1 MPVASGPLRPL
12 PSARYGETM
21 TDTNTAFSQADK
33 DGNGE
38 IDLLEFRELVAAL
51 GLELGV
57 AEAEE
62 LFDSIDVDEEGTID
76 YEEFQDWWTSR
87 ER

>member
-1 MPVASGPLRPL
+1 
-12 PSARYGETM
+12 M

-57 AEAEE
+57 AEAEK
-62 LFDSIDVDEEGTID
+62 LFDIIDVDEEGTID

-87 ER
+87 KP